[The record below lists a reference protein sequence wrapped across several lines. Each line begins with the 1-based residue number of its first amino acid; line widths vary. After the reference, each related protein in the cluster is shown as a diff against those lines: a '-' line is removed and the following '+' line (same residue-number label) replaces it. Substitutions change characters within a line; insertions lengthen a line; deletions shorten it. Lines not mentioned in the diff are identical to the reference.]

1 VLSDV
6 NIDDMKLQSWS
17 STLVSGVLAAKVLV
31 TGDFHGTFRGG
42 LSRFRVVDFTRVA
55 DSSEMP
61 LLAPGCRQ
69 YRLTVMVLK
78 KQNQEVWTD
87 GYE

>member
-17 STLVSGVLAAKVLV
+17 STLVSGVLATKVLV
-31 TGDFHGTFRGG
+31 TGNFHGTFRDG
-42 LSRFRVVDFTRVA
+42 LFRFRVVDFTRVA

-61 LLAPGCRQ
+61 LLAAGCRQ
-69 YRLTVMVLK
+69 YRLTEMVPK